1 MTMDDYYKSIDLI
14 SLTHGYDNSDPER
27 AKNILYIHA
36 LEIFTRKSEIE
47 ELDVALLLKVCGQP
61 DEIIH
66 CEDFDVWIY
75 LWYYWYGYEIGLDLA
90 FTPFKIQSNAVHLL
104 ELDEWNSYK
113 LARLEI
119 INKYVKKQEKGS
131 DE

>member
-14 SLTHGYDNSDPER
+14 SLTQGFDNSDPER

-36 LEIFTRKSEIE
+36 IETFLRKSEIE
-47 ELDVALLLKVCGQP
+47 ELDDTLLLKVCGQP
-61 DEIIH
+61 DEIIQ

-75 LWYYWYGYEIGLDLA
+75 LWYGWHGYERGLDLT
-90 FTPFKIQSNAVHLL
+90 FTPFRIQSNTVHCL
-104 ELDEWNSYK
+104 ELDEWDSLK

-119 INKYVKKQEKGS
+119 INKYVKK
-131 DE
+131 